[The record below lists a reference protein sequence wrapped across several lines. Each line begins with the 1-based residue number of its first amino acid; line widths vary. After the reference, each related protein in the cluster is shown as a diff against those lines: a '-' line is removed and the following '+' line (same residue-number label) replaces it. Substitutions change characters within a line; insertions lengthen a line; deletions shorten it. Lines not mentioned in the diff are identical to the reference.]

1 MIDDIVELQVELM
14 EVRGEIPDNNKKIIA
29 RTAKLNDAN
38 KMLQRGYSVQ
48 DVSSFHGLSID
59 AVLRE
64 KEKIERHNKEFRKFM
79 RTGIIDDPLAPA
91 YFAVCEK

>member
-1 MIDDIVELQVELM
+1 MIDDIVELQAELM
-14 EVRGEIPDNNKKIIA
+14 EARGEIPKKIIA
-29 RTAKLNDAN
+29 RTAKLNNAN
-38 KMLQRGYSVQ
+38 KTLQRGYSVQ

-59 AVLRE
+59 AVQAE
-64 KEKIERHNKEFRKFM
+64 KEKLERHNEEFRKFM